1 MTPPSKATS
10 VTEQGEPD
18 GFCPTAGWSPEV
30 IPGGYTR
37 LVVSLPPEQLETVH
51 RALIDS
57 LSMPRRVL
65 YVQLVDRLRGIQ
77 LDPPV
82 QFVGL
87 DISTEVLNVALE
99 EHRVL
104 CYQDGRHQLWVQG
117 RGEDKVVMEET
128 GVLYVYPDDPSFRD
142 VLEAQGVPEGKVES
156 MADRDFVR
164 VEYLADADAEEV
176 SLRHCLGLVRYG
188 D

>member
-1 MTPPSKATS
+1 
-10 VTEQGEPD
+10 
-18 GFCPTAGWSPEV
+18 
-30 IPGGYTR
+30 
-37 LVVSLPPEQLETVH
+37 
-51 RALIDS
+51 
-57 LSMPRRVL
+57 
-65 YVQLVDRLRGIQ
+65 
-77 LDPPV
+77 
-82 QFVGL
+82 
-87 DISTEVLNVALE
+87 
-99 EHRVL
+99 
-104 CYQDGRHQLWVQG
+104 
-117 RGEDKVVMEET
+117 MEET